1 MCVANYVVFTYYFVV
16 FTLQYRLYILKMNLS
31 KGYLPYIFTIPAIL
45 LLFGGYVLAGL
56 YKFYDVEILS
66 AGIAWPW
73 LASFT
78 GALVLGRTREKI
90 EDERVNQV
98 RNFSFRFLSELL
110 IVGFFTIS
118 VTGLFFESWGTTE
131 DALPGI
137 LLLFLIWHLY
147 YLKIAVLF
155 DGIDETTG
163 KLKIGYH
170 LLSLPF
176 IIIVGIITYPLF
188 IFI

>member
-1 MCVANYVVFTYYFVV
+1 
-16 FTLQYRLYILKMNLS
+16 MNLS
-31 KGYLPYIFTIPAIL
+31 KGYLPYIFTIPAIIFL
-45 LLFGGYVLAGL
+45 LGGIVFAGL
-56 YKFYDVEILS
+56 YKFYDIEILS
-66 AGIAWPW
+66 GGIAWPW

-98 RNFSFRFLSELL
+98 RNFSFRFLSELF
-110 IVGFFTIS
+110 IGGFFAICLM
-118 VTGLFFESWGTTE
+118 GLFFDSWGSTE

-137 LLLFLIWHLY
+137 LLMFLLWHLY

-163 KLKIGYH
+163 NLKVKYH
-170 LLSLPF
+170 LLFLPY
-176 IIIVGIITYPLF
+176 IIIVGAIIYPLF

>member
-1 MCVANYVVFTYYFVV
+1 
-16 FTLQYRLYILKMNLS
+16 MNLS

-78 GALVLGRTREKI
+78 GALLLGRTREKI

-118 VTGLFFESWGTTE
+118 VMGLFFESLILHNRRWIE
-131 DALPGI
+131 PGGR
-137 LLLFLIWHLY
+137 
-147 YLKIAVLF
+147 LKTLNLAQTNSGLGLASLTLCKRAPQGRWRPRASVRTRAPPMGIVL
-155 DGIDETTG
+155 
-163 KLKIGYH
+163 
-170 LLSLPF
+170 
-176 IIIVGIITYPLF
+176 
-188 IFI
+188 